1 MLEQGQMSFR
11 APPPKK
17 AVSCDAFTHVQ
28 TVPPASQLPING
40 YAYIYVS
47 KPNSAV
53 CTLWGVLWFWNL
65 FVLN

>member
-1 MLEQGQMSFR
+1 MLVQGQMSFC
-11 APPPKK
+11 APPTKK
-17 AVSCDAFTHVQ
+17 TVSCDAFSYVQ
-28 TVPPASQLPING
+28 TVPQLLTNG

-47 KPNSAV
+47 KPNNAV

>member
-17 AVSCDAFTHVQ
+17 ALSCDAFTHVQ

-53 CTLWGVLWFWNL
+53 CTL
-65 FVLN
+65 